1 MAFSERISVII
12 DVVTDKA
19 NAAMGMFRKEVGDA
33 DTHTKKASVGISGSM
48 SKIASAT
55 VAGFGVGQMLDF
67 ASQALDTGVAL
78 EELDAKSATVFGG
91 QLGRMQDWAK
101 ANAGAM
107 GETESSA
114 IGAGAAIADLL
125 KPMGFTEQAAT
136 DQTIALLDLSGALS
150 AWSGGQ
156 KTAAEVSEV
165 LSKAMLGE
173 RDGLKSLGISISEAE
188 VSARLLENGQNKLTG
203 AALAQAKAL
212 ATQQLIMEKST
223 DAQKAWADGSMDGAK
238 AANESKAA
246 MKAMQ
251 ENLVRELMPA
261 LQSLVPLLSNVVQ
274 SLEPLISALDEVLKP
289 VVALSEAVNTID
301 WSKPFESSSWVEAFG
316 EKMLLANDGLGEF
329 ANNTFEARLAATQFR
344 EGVDAAAVSTD
355 GMSGDLRKAKDAMD
369 GVATATAAA
378 KREIE
383 GIKGQIDDD
392 QAWLDMLDTL
402 DEYKLK
408 MNDAEV
414 SDRDKVR
421 AGLAVQEELIGRLE
435 AIENLP
441 AEKQTEILTLIDQEK
456 YDEAAWA
463 IGVLTAARNIKI
475 NFDVGNMPSLVGS
488 KYAAGTNSARAGI
501 ALVGEQGPEL
511 VMMGGGEKVLTAGK
525 TAAMMSGGGSGSP
538 TYNITV
544 NAGLGTDGV
553 ALGRVLVK
561 AIKDAEGRDGIGW
574 RS

>member
-301 WSKPFESSSWVEAFG
+301 WSKPFESSAWVEAFG

-355 GMSGDLRKAKDAMD
+355 GMSGDLRKAKDAMT
-369 GVATATAAA
+369 GLAGETAGAT
-378 KREIE
+378 REIQTL
-383 GIKGQIDDD
+383 KGQIDDD

-408 MNDAEV
+408 MADAEA

-421 AGLAVQEELIGRLE
+421 AGLAVQEELVGRLE

-441 AEKQTEILTLIDQEK
+441 PEKTTEILTLIDQEK

-463 IGVLTAARNIKI
+463 IGVLTAERTIKLKFGQI
-475 NFDVGNMPSLVGS
+475 GNLPHLPGQQLAS
-488 KYAAGTNSARAGI
+488 GTNSARAGI
-501 ALVGEQGPEL
+501 TLVGEQGPEL
-511 VMMGGGEKVLTAGK
+511 VMMRGGEKVVPAGQ
-525 TAAMMSGGGSGSP
+525 TAAMMSGGGAATV
-538 TYNITV
+538 TYNVTINGSNMTADETV
-544 NAGLGTDGV
+544 RALKEWERRNGT
-553 ALGRVLVK
+553 
-561 AIKDAEGRDGIGW
+561 GW